1 MVFTVTWMS
10 HCVHSIVILMCGGG
24 ACW

>member
-10 HCVHSIVILMCGGG
+10 HCVYSIVILMCGGG
-24 ACW
+24 AC